1 MWFDVKKKK
10 KSFILSKMYNF
21 RELKK
26 RKIKLIL
33 KRKWC
38 YERLG
43 NLAEFIKRYRN
54 SFTLIVTVCSNTYA
68 N

>member
-1 MWFDVKKKK
+1 
-10 KSFILSKMYNF
+10 MYNF

-26 RKIKLIL
+26 RKIKLLL
-33 KRKWC
+33 KRRWC

-54 SFTLIVTVCSNTYA
+54 SFTLIVTVCSNTYV